1 MAKDRKEQKKKI
13 IDKKVSQINN
23 SLNKGTLFNN
33 LKDNLSY
40 MKELFVDDDLFII
53 REIENNFNPSFRCA
67 IAYCEGLINPNIINE
82 SIIKPLMISKNIKKD
97 DTLIDHLAKR
107 IIQLY
112 NIKKTKIIKDIV
124 ESVTYGDV
132 ILFIDGIAEVLILNV
147 KKFEARSLTEPEN
160 EKILI
165 GPREGFIEFLPTNL
179 SLIRRR
185 LRTNKLK
192 FKYLSFGDKT
202 NTQACICYID
212 GIVDK
217 KILAELYKRLKKIKI
232 DGVIDTNYIT
242 ELIKDNRFSPYRTTG
257 YTEKPDVVVGKL
269 LEGRIAIVLDGSPIV
284 LTIPYFFVENFQT
297 SEDYYMNFYY
307 TSFVRILRILGYF
320 FSITVPAFYL
330 AIIAFHQELLPT
342 PLFINI
348 ALERQTVP
356 LPTTLEMIVLLTVFD
371 ILKEAGERMPKG
383 IGQSLPIVG
392 AIVIGQ
398 AAVEA
403 KLIAG
408 PMIIIVTFT
417 GITSLLIP
425 KLNAP
430 IIIFQIMLLLLST
443 TLGLFGLTIGLSYII
458 IHTLNLKSFGISQI
472 NLTGEFKYQ
481 TLKDTIFRAP
491 WWQMKKRPKQ
501 ITKNQIRMQQTEAK
515 QNV

>member
-212 GIVDK
+212 GIVDN
-217 KILAELYKRLKKIKI
+217 KILTELYKRLKKIKI

-320 FSITVPAFYL
+320 FSITVPAF
-330 AIIAFHQELLPT
+330 
-342 PLFINI
+342 
-348 ALERQTVP
+348 
-356 LPTTLEMIVLLTVFD
+356 
-371 ILKEAGERMPKG
+371 
-383 IGQSLPIVG
+383 
-392 AIVIGQ
+392 
-398 AAVEA
+398 
-403 KLIAG
+403 
-408 PMIIIVTFT
+408 
-417 GITSLLIP
+417 
-425 KLNAP
+425 
-430 IIIFQIMLLLLST
+430 
-443 TLGLFGLTIGLSYII
+443 
-458 IHTLNLKSFGISQI
+458 
-472 NLTGEFKYQ
+472 
-481 TLKDTIFRAP
+481 
-491 WWQMKKRPKQ
+491 
-501 ITKNQIRMQQTEAK
+501 
-515 QNV
+515 